1 MVTDPVILEVMAGA
15 RRGLEDRVLRLLSE
29 HDYEPV
35 AARVDWLDA
44 AAMYR
49 ACRRQGVTVRS
60 TVDCLIAAVAIRRDI
75 PVLHLDRDFGAIA
88 TCTALQLA
96 I

>member
-1 MVTDPVILEVMAGA
+1 
-15 RRGLEDRVLRLLSE
+15 
-29 HDYEPV
+29 
-35 AARVDWLDA
+35 
-44 AAMYR
+44 MYR

-60 TVDCLIAAVAIRRDI
+60 SVDCLIAAVAIRRDI

-88 TCTALQLA
+88 TCTGLQLA